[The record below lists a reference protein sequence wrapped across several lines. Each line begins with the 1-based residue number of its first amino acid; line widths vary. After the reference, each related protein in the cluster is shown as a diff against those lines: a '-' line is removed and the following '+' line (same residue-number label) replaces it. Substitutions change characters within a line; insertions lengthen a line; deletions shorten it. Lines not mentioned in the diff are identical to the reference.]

1 MGLVTRTGLR
11 AAGCL
16 LLLGLSQ
23 CHHLSRRATLAYM
36 AVAAELAPDR
46 VSIEISRSFLERH
59 MNRLTIATAFTVD
72 AVAGSPNPASFD
84 GDLHFAGRAPEV
96 GLRLVGEIKNAADA
110 DSAVGL
116 LRRAVLSRAP
126 LPIAGAW
133 RLWPEHSLGW
143 NEQQGRPIQRLD
155 SPYPDHVF
163 EIHPVIRV
171 GDVDLLRTVYLT
183 KGYRP
188 GSGKRTLGIYQ
199 GAKCTLTVTPAT
211 ITLETPTWLYNDVH
225 FVMEL
230 TGARQQVVG
239 DGRFVTARAL
249 DQDGEV
255 LVEQLRMGFI
265 AGTAPERAVQGLTRG
280 ARLHIWGLPR
290 LNFAEMWR
298 RAEGSRSDPSLLEGP
313 LPYEIVVVGVY
324 SAGE

>member
-1 MGLVTRTGLR
+1 MTRR
-11 AAGCL
+11 RFAAAGCL
-16 LLLGLSQ
+16 LLIGLAQ

-46 VSIEISRSFLERH
+46 VSIEVSRSFLERY
-59 MNRLTIATAFTVD
+59 MNRVTISTRFTVD
-72 AVAGSPNPASFD
+72 AVASSPNPASFD

-110 DSAVGL
+110 DSAVAL
-116 LRRAVLSRAP
+116 LRRAALSRAP
-126 LPIAGAW
+126 LPVSGAW

-143 NEQQGRPIQRLD
+143 SEQQGRTIQRLD

-163 EIHPVIRV
+163 EIHPVTRV
-171 GDVDLLRTVYLT
+171 GDLDLLRTVYLT
-183 KGYRP
+183 EGYRP
-188 GSGKRTLGIYQ
+188 GSAKRTLDIYED
-199 GAKCTLTVTPAT
+199 ATSVLTVTDAT

-230 TGARQQVVG
+230 TETRQQVVA
-239 DGRFVTARAL
+239 DGRFVMARAL
-249 DQDGEV
+249 DPDGEV
-255 LVEQLRMGFI
+255 LVERLRMGFI
-265 AGTAPERAVQGLTRG
+265 AGTAPERAVRNLTGG
-280 ARLHIWGLPR
+280 ARLHVWGLPR
-290 LNFAEMWR
+290 LSFAEMWR

-324 SAGE
+324 P

>member
-1 MGLVTRTGLR
+1 
-11 AAGCL
+11 
-16 LLLGLSQ
+16 
-23 CHHLSRRATLAYM
+23 M

-46 VSIEISRSFLERH
+46 VSVEIDRSFLERH
-59 MNRLTIATAFTVD
+59 MNRLTIASTFSVD

-96 GLRLVGEIKNAADA
+96 GLRLVGEIKNAAEA
-110 DSAVGL
+110 DSAVAL
-116 LRRAVLSRAP
+116 LRRAAVSGAP
-126 LPIAGAW
+126 LPITGAW

-163 EIHPVIRV
+163 EIHPVTRV
-171 GDVDLLRTVYLT
+171 GEVDLLRTVYLT
-183 KGYRP
+183 EGYRP
-188 GSGKRTLGIYQ
+188 GSAKRTLDIYQ
-199 GAKCTLTVTPAT
+199 DAECTLTVTPAT

-230 TGARQQVVG
+230 TGARQQVVA

-249 DQDGEV
+249 DPDGEV
-255 LVEQLRMGFI
+255 LVERLRLGFI
-265 AGTAPERAVQGLTRG
+265 AGTGPERAVRSLAPG

-298 RAEGSRSDPSLLEGP
+298 RAESSRNDPSLLEGP
-313 LPYEIVVVGVY
+313 LPYEIIVVGVY
-324 SAGE
+324 P

>member
-1 MGLVTRTGLR
+1 VGLVTRAGYR
-11 AAGCL
+11 AAGGL

-46 VSIEISRSFLERH
+46 VSIEVNRSFLERY
-59 MNRLTIATAFTVD
+59 MNRVTISAMFTVD

-110 DSAVGL
+110 DSGVAL
-116 LRRAVLSRAP
+116 LRRAAVSRAP
-126 LPIAGAW
+126 LPISGAW

-163 EIHPVIRV
+163 EIHPVTRV
-171 GDVDLLRTVYLT
+171 GNLDLLRTIYLT
-183 KGYRP
+183 EGYRP
-188 GSGKRTLGIYQ
+188 GSGKRTLDTYQ
-199 GAKCTLTVTPAT
+199 DAKCTLTVTPTT

-230 TGARQQVVG
+230 TETRQQVVG

-255 LVEQLRMGFI
+255 LVERLRMVFI
-265 AGTAPERAVQGLTRG
+265 AGTAPERAVRSLERG

-313 LPYEIVVVGVY
+313 LPYEIMVVGVY
-324 SAGE
+324 P